1 MLVALV
7 IGMANWQALQSVG
20 RWRVTQPL
28 RDVGLWLSAFLALL
42 AKNALI
48 AACGSPVL

>member
-1 MLVALV
+1 VAVTVATVLEYT
-7 IGMANWQALQSVG
+7 IALHFF
-20 RWRVTQPL
+20 
-28 RDVGLWLSAFLALL
+28 AFA